1 MSNKTIA
8 FALVVASSAPVIAA
22 DNDNIMVVTASGYE
36 QKIREAAASI
46 SVISQNELRQR
57 NYNDL
62 AQALSD
68 VEGVDVNSS
77 TGKTGGLDISI
88 RGMPS
93 AYTLILVDGIRQN
106 GTSDVTPN
114 GFGAMNTSFMPPLSA
129 IERIEVIRGPMSTLY
144 GSDAIGGVVNIINK
158 KDHQSVGQLSNA

>member
-114 GFGAMNTSFMPPLSA
+114 GLVP
-129 IERIEVIRGPMSTLY
+129 
-144 GSDAIGGVVNIINK
+144 
-158 KDHQSVGQLSNA
+158 

>member
-144 GSDAIGGVVNIINK
+144 GSDAIGGVVNIIT